1 MDNKD
6 LIDKLL
12 KVSNVIN
19 KSSKRGYGNY
29 MVTSPSVAQMIQDV
43 YSDQRSSYRKEKI
56 IRIFGE
62 KN

>member
-1 MDNKD
+1 
-6 LIDKLL
+6 
-12 KVSNVIN
+12 
-19 KSSKRGYGNY
+19 

>member
-12 KVSNVIN
+12 KVSNVIS